1 MSYRH
6 RRRRCHARSVEA
18 ATQRRYRRAIF
29 TVLEQRGEIC
39 EACGA
44 AARHV
49 HHIITVA
56 TSGIDSELAF
66 EPANMMVLCNE
77 CHALMHPGSKNR
89 NMWWRMHEAGKSRG
103 HALNRVGR

>member
-1 MSYRH
+1 VN
-6 RRRRCHARSVEA
+6 RRQRKRRSGSRA
-18 ATQRRYRRAIF
+18 AAAQRRYRRAVF
-29 TVLEQRGEIC
+29 TVLEQRGEEC
-39 EACGA
+39 ECCHA

-89 NMWWRMHEAGKSRG
+89 NMWWRMNEAGQSRG